1 MFLVRDGGCHPKGGS
16 TSELLPVSD
25 STHHPA
31 TLSGIIFAMAQL
43 NLLLLGPPIV
53 EQNGVPIKVDT
64 RKAVA
69 LLAYLAVTGQTHSRE
84 TLATLFWPD
93 TADARARL
101 RRTLSVLRAALARS
115 WLDVERE
122 TITLER
128 NASLWAD
135 VDHFRALLASCQ
147 THGHAPDAVC
157 PACLVALEEAA
168 ALYRDDFMAG
178 FSLRDSPGFD
188 DWQRMQAEQLRREL
202 MLVLQRLGRGHSA
215 QGNFEAAINAT
226 RRWLSLD
233 PLDEAG
239 HRLLMQ
245 VYAWAGQ
252 RAAALRQYQ
261 ECQRLIRA
269 ELGVVPAD
277 ETTALYEQIRAG
289 VQDAVSGWVNRPLT
303 EQSTVPPLA
312 LSPYT
317 LSSALPVFTTPFIG
331 RTRELTEIAAILAN
345 PDCRLLT
352 LVGIGGMGKTRLAV
366 QTAVSLKEQF
376 AHGVCFVPLEAIENA
391 QLLPI
396 AVSKALGL
404 LLRGDDPTQQLLAI
418 LRDRHLLLVLDN
430 MEQLEEGATWLG
442 KLLQEAPQLKL
453 LVTSRQPLQLQGEWL
468 FPVGGMSFPPAETAE
483 NSEQYSA
490 VKLFHQRAAL
500 VQPGF
505 KPTVT
510 EQQAI
515 NRLCRLLTGM
525 PLGIELAAAWLSL
538 LTCSEIVQEV
548 EKSLDFLASPWQ
560 DTPERHRSLRA
571 VFDST
576 WAHLTA
582 AERNTMQQLSV
593 FQGGFD
599 RDAALAITGTTL
611 PTLLRLSLWALL
623 QRGTDGR
630 YTLHPLLRQYAAVQL
645 HQNQALTTAVARR
658 HCQYYANWLHQH
670 RTATIRLD
678 ILNQISANLDNILQA
693 WSWAISQEQYAE
705 LEQIISP
712 LYDLY
717 DSRSWYQEAAIIFDE
732 AWRQSKPKQSPE
744 AAPFLTRLRARQAA
758 IYYRLSRL
766 DESQQMLQESLAR
779 AQAEDNLSE
788 IAFTWRILGNVRQT
802 KGEYKEAFTC
812 HQQALELYTRLGDAR
827 GVAITRHNLGLT
839 LHNMGRVQE
848 AREQYQQSRAIK
860 WEIGDQVGLAL
871 TINNLGTLAFSSGN
885 YQEAQQYLSEGLRLA
900 EQSGNLFVAGFALNN
915 LGLIAR
921 NEGRHEQEVAYFT
934 AAMNHFQKI
943 GYRVGEAGALLNLGR
958 CAAQQRAYEQAQRHF
973 EASHAIFVSVGNV
986 SGAALS
992 LFNLG
997 LIREQQNDYQAAE
1010 QYYQQTLAMQ
1020 QEIGEQ
1026 GEAIFTLIGLGE
1038 LATKQETY
1046 AVART
1051 YLRQALQIGQAIE
1064 ARPAL
1069 LRTLIAA
1076 AYLWLRLGQ
1085 KEQATDLL
1093 RVVWQHPAYTAE
1105 MKMDVASL
1113 LAEYATELPAPDLG
1127 IAEDGEAD
1135 SLLATAVESCYAT
1148 L

>member
-1 MFLVRDGGCHPKGGS
+1 
-16 TSELLPVSD
+16 
-25 STHHPA
+25 
-31 TLSGIIFAMAQL
+31 MAQL

-53 EQNGVPIKVDT
+53 EQNGVLIKVDT

-69 LLAYLAVTGQTHSRE
+69 LLAYLAVTSQTHSRE

-101 RRTLSVLRAALARS
+101 RRTLSVLRTALARS

-128 NASLWAD
+128 NASLWVD

-147 THGHAPDAVC
+147 THGHAPDVVC
-157 PACLVALEEAA
+157 PACLVVLEEAA

-188 DWQRMQAEQLRREL
+188 NWQMMQAEQLRREL

-215 QGNFEAAINAT
+215 QGNFESAINAT

-261 ECQRLIRA
+261 ECQRLINA
-269 ELGVVPAD
+269 ELGVAPAA
-277 ETTALYEQIRAG
+277 ETTALYEQIRGG
-289 VQDAVSGWVNRPLT
+289 VQHDAVSGWVDRPVT
-303 EQSTVPPLA
+303 EQKSVPPA
-312 LSPYT
+312 SLSPYT
-317 LSSALPVFTTPFIG
+317 PSSALPVFTTPFIG
-331 RTRELTEIAAILAN
+331 RTRELAEITAILAN

-366 QTAVSLKEQF
+366 QTAVSLQTQF
-376 AHGVCFVPLEAIENA
+376 THGVCFVPLDTIETV

-404 LLRGDDPTQQLLAI
+404 LLRGDDPTEQLLSA
-418 LRDRHLLLVLDN
+418 LRDRHMLLVLDN
-430 MEQLEEGATWLG
+430 MEHLEEGAIWLG
-442 KLLQEAPQLKL
+442 KLLQEAAQLKL

-483 NSEQYSA
+483 NSDQYSA
-490 VKLFHQRAAL
+490 VRLFHQRATL

-505 KPTVT
+505 KPTPT

-538 LTCSEIVQEV
+538 LTCNEIVQEV

-571 VFDST
+571 VFNST
-576 WAHLTA
+576 WTHLTET
-582 AERNTMQQLSV
+582 ERNTMQQLSV
-593 FQGGFD
+593 FQSGFD
-599 RDAALAITGTTL
+599 RDAALAVTGTTL

-630 YTLHPLLRQYAAVQL
+630 YTLHPLLRQYAAAQL
-645 HQNQALTTAVARR
+645 HQNQALATAVAQH

-670 RTATIRLD
+670 RAATMRFD
-678 ILNQISANLDNILQA
+678 ILNQMSANLDNIFQA
-693 WSWAISQEQYAE
+693 WSWAVNQEQYAE
-705 LEQIISP
+705 LEQIIIP

-717 DSRSWYQEAAIIFDE
+717 DSRSWYQEAAIIFDK
-732 AWRQSKPKQSPE
+732 AWRELKQKQSSE
-744 AAPFLTRLRARQAA
+744 TAPFLTKLRARQAA

-766 DESQQMLQESLAR
+766 DESQHMLQESLAL
-779 AQAEDNLSE
+779 AQAQHDQTE
-788 IAFTWRILGNVRQT
+788 IAFIYRTLGNVLHT
-802 KGEYKEAFTC
+802 KGEYKEALAC
-812 HQQALELYTRLGDAR
+812 QQQALELCTQLGDPR
-827 GVAITRHNLGLT
+827 GIATTQHNLGLAM
-839 LHNMGRVQE
+839 HNMGKVQE
-848 AREQYQQSRAIK
+848 AREHYLQSQAIK
-860 WEIGDQVGLAL
+860 REIGDQVGLAL
-871 TINNLGTLAFSSGN
+871 TLNNLGTLAFSSGN
-885 YQEAQQYLSEGLRLA
+885 YQEAQQYLTEGLRLA

-921 NEGRHEQEVAYFT
+921 NEGCHEQEIAYFT
-934 AAMNHFQKI
+934 AAMSHFQKI

-958 CAAQQRAYEQAQRHF
+958 CAIQQGAYVEAEQNLQ
-973 EASHAIFVSVGNV
+973 ASRAIFASTGNA
-986 SGAALS
+986 SGVALA

-997 LIREQQNDYQAAE
+997 LIHERQNDCAAA
-1010 QYYQQTLAMQ
+1010 QDYYQQSLAIQ
-1020 QEIGEQ
+1020 QEISEQ
-1026 GEAIFTLIGLGE
+1026 GEVIFTLISLGK
-1038 LATKQETY
+1038 LAIKQEMY
-1046 AVART
+1046 DVART

-1069 LRTLIAA
+1069 LRTLMAT

-1085 KEQATDLL
+1085 KEKAVDLL
-1093 RVVWQHPAYTAE
+1093 RVVWQHPAYTEE
-1105 MKMDVASL
+1105 MKTDLVSL
-1113 LAEYATELPAPDLG
+1113 LAEYVAELPAPDPVV
-1127 IAEDGEAD
+1127 AEGDEAD
-1135 SLLATAVESCYAT
+1135 SLLTTAVESCYVN